1 MDANPLGQKGFK
13 LTRQRRELLQ
23 VLEESPGMLTAEDL
37 HKRVLDHQPGVSLST
52 IYRNLELLV
61 EEELACKVD
70 LGDGQARYEARRH
83 HEHHHHLVCLECGKS
98 EHLDCPMP
106 ELEKAL
112 GRRGFRV
119 TGHRFVVYGYCQECS

>member
-1 MDANPLGQKGFK
+1 MDAHELEQKGFK

-23 VLEESPGMLTAEDL
+23 VLRNSPVTLTAEDL

-52 IYRNLELLV
+52 IYRNLDLLV
-61 EEELACKVD
+61 AEGLACKVE
-70 LGDGQARYEARRH
+70 LGDGQARYEARRQH
-83 HEHHHHLVCLECGKS
+83 DHHHHLVCLGCGRS

-112 GRRGFRV
+112 DQRGFRV
-119 TGHRFVVYGYCQECS
+119 TGHRFVVYGYCAACS